1 MNYKSIILTAT
12 ISLFAM
18 SNVTAQEDTRDQLK
32 SYSYVEA
39 QGGIQWT
46 APNGKW
52 ADLITPTAAVSVGH
66 FFNPTIGARLH
77 VNGWQSKL
85 GLENYDLYYKW
96 KYVTTSVDVMVNL
109 CNLFSSQP
117 RHLLNVMLIGGVGL
131 NYGWNNEVLRA
142 PANAGGANLT
152 WKDSRLSHNLRAGL
166 RLESDVTKKIGLSLE
181 MAANNTSDR
190 FTSNMTE
197 ETFWQFTAMLGVSYR
212 FNKTHKKPAP
222 VIQPVLQEIAEDNSA
237 EVAQTAPTVT
247 ENVKKLV
254 VKTDKLQEEI
264 FYGLY
269 KSDPT
274 ETGSLQLQ
282 RIADFM
288 KKYKDARV
296 LVLGYAD
303 KGTGNANVNAR
314 IARLRAEECKNILV
328 NSYGCDASRIDID
341 SKGDTVQPFT
351 ENDKNRCAIIESTA
365 QYEVYE

>member
-1 MNYKSIILTAT
+1 
-12 ISLFAM
+12 M

-46 APNGKW
+46 APYGKW

-212 FNKTHKKPAP
+212 FNKTHKKLA
-222 VIQPVLQEIAEDNSA
+222 PVLQEIAEDNSA
-237 EVAQTAPTVT
+237 EVAKTAPTVT